1 MKQMNIAEARK
12 RITTL
17 ENDFSEDEKVISV
30 TKHNKPILAV
40 MPWDFYEALM
50 ETLEVITDKDLMS
63 QLKNSI
69 NQINEGKTISWK
81 KAKEEL
87 GA

>member
-12 RITTL
+12 RISKL
-17 ENDFSEDEKVISV
+17 EDEFTDEEKIISI
-30 TKHNKPILAV
+30 TKHNKPVLAV

-50 ETLEVITDKDLMS
+50 ETLEVITDKDLMQ
-63 QLKNSI
+63 QLKSSI
-69 NQINEGKTISWK
+69 NQITEGKTISWK

-87 GA
+87 ST